1 MFLARDVQ
9 WRNKIVS
16 TFREAGFPEGEQQ
29 WGLLAMSAFGI
40 SDIWSE
46 RICQHLRTRT
56 GPPAAHRL
64 DTRRSRS
71 PVRSS
76 FARRGSPE
84 TTRKARFAF
93 FSQAED
99 GIRDHFQPAHCA
111 HQC

>member
-1 MFLARDVQ
+1 MFLARDVE

-29 WGLLAMSAFGI
+29 WGLVAMSASGI

-64 DTRRSRS
+64 DTRGSLPTS
-71 PVRSS
+71 YDHIAIVRLVLD
-76 FARRGSPE
+76 R
-84 TTRKARFAF
+84 TTGATCF
-93 FSQAED
+93 FGREQ
-99 GIRDHFQPAHCA
+99 GCPATREGVEH
-111 HQC
+111 

>member
-1 MFLARDVQ
+1 MFLARDVE

-46 RICQHLRTRT
+46 RICQHLKTRT

-64 DTRRSRS
+64 DTRGSLS
-71 PVRSS
+71 PFRSS

-84 TTRKARFAF
+84 TTRKARFALH
-93 FSQAED
+93 SRWPRRQ
-99 GIRDHFQPAHCA
+99 RDHFQPAHCA